1 MLTASEAKRFG
12 GTFLSFEQVNRPK
25 AGRNVNFDVA
35 SGFLLESSTVKKPK
49 ANTPDLEELEKI
61 LGYRFTERP
70 LLQRAVTHRSWAHE
84 QVAPGKEDEARRLH
98 NEAFEFVGD
107 SVLGLVV
114 ADYLF
119 QSYPDVTEG
128 ELSRMKHRLVSAP
141 TLAKASE
148 CLGIGQFVRVGRGE
162 EKSGGRLKRALLA
175 DVFEAVLAAIFL
187 DGGLTAA
194 TDFIHHALGDELER
208 VDPEAAAAADFKTML
223 QEVVQAE
230 YHSAPQYDV
239 IEATGPPHRRTFH
252 VELSWDGG
260 SVRAEGRT
268 IKSAETV
275 AARLALEEINRR
287 QAGESSQ

>member
-1 MLTASEAKRFG
+1 L
-12 GTFLSFEQVNRPK
+12 RP
-25 AGRNVNFDVA
+25 AFARIA
-35 SGFLLESSTVKKPK
+35 LTVKKPK
-49 ANTPDLEELEKI
+49 TNNPDLDELEKI
-61 LGYRFTERP
+61 LAYSFADRAF
-70 LLQRAVTHRSWAHE
+70 LKRAVTHRSWAHE
-84 QVAPGKEDEARRLH
+84 QVAPGNEEEARRLH

-128 ELSRMKHRLVSAP
+128 ELSRMKHRLVSAQ

-148 CLGIGQFVRVGRGE
+148 RLGIGQFMLVGVGE
-162 EKSGGRLKRALLA
+162 EKSGGRRKRALLA
-175 DVFEAVLAAIFL
+175 DAFEAVLAAIFL

-208 VDPEAAAAADFKTML
+208 ADPESAAAADFKTLL
-223 QEVVQAE
+223 QERLQAE
-230 YHSAPQYDV
+230 QHIAPQYNV
-239 IEATGPPHRRTFH
+239 IEAKGPPHRRLFH

-268 IKSAETV
+268 IKAAETA
-275 AARLALEEINRR
+275 AARLALEKISG
-287 QAGESSQ
+287 Q